1 MYYVAA
7 EIRKTVLAGFDAPFD
22 TYLAQAKDLK
32 SLFSVLHDENFE
44 VPLPSFSFLIY
55 ILSFSVDSSAGYYH
69 YWSPCVRE
77 SRCCV
82 TRIAKDPHSSHHR
95 TR

>member
-44 VPLPSFSFLIY
+44 VTFSFLISLFEY
-55 ILSFSVDSSAGYYH
+55 PFL
-69 YWSPCVRE
+69 
-77 SRCCV
+77 
-82 TRIAKDPHSSHHR
+82 
-95 TR
+95 